1 MGNKSLQK
9 IPFIKLNFN
18 YGGTRMPIVNSAYR
32 VVGAILI
39 FFVCASPLFSQSSSV
54 NRTFEPIVVTA
65 APLTPLLND
74 SSKFFTAYKYN
85 AAADNF
91 IAIPFQIDDVSR
103 DGDFFEE
110 TDGLIDSSDQIVFMP
125 GDVGDQATT
134 NKWLNDPNVAQTRV
148 ELAISNPAGGQGWVY
163 LFRNV
168 TTKPMVLP
176 YMRYDRGASTTAFS
190 DTIFGTSYTEAHDA
204 TGWYTD
210 TKILQSSGGNGR
222 DIFDRRKVRIAG
234 KVTIKLFNFTT
245 NVTLKED
252 TLTYTG
258 LRFKEG
264 SVRGVRELTGLISL
278 SGNDFV
284 LPFVSQYFPYSNVF
298 SLRDI
303 DIPVIEDNFIRVT
316 IGEIRQSL
324 DLNDRANGMKF
335 YNAANLGGITIDGND
350 DGAVPDGLTDGLNWM
365 MAVGNPGTVLSLT
378 TVPLLGDS
386 RKLYFKDNAAQ
397 DVADSGDKQSYG
409 DFGWRLSTAT
419 NITGVLDFV
428 LTTYY
433 LGANQPVSFGE
444 EFKARANSPL
454 AVTAT
459 SQQRTGT
466 AVADRN
472 ELPNSFA
479 LGDAQPNPFWPLR
492 GQVRL
497 SFQIGQGSDSPS
509 LRVYNL
515 LGQEVARFDLRNVRL
530 ASDGAAQNLV
540 WDGRGVNGQLLPAG
554 VYFYQ
559 LRSGAQVATKKL
571 VLIR

>member
-1 MGNKSLQK
+1 
-9 IPFIKLNFN
+9 
-18 YGGTRMPIVNSAYR
+18 MPIVNITCR
-32 VVGAILI
+32 VIGAILI
-39 FFVCASPLFSQSSSV
+39 FFACASSLFSQSSSV
-54 NRTFEPIVVTA
+54 NRTFEPIVGTA
-65 APLTPLLND
+65 ATLAPLLND

-85 AAADNF
+85 AAVDNF
-91 IAIPFQIDDVSR
+91 IPIPFQIDDVSR
-103 DGDFFEE
+103 DGDFFAEDVGF
-110 TDGLIDSSDQIVFMP
+110 TDIIDSTDQIVFMP
-125 GDVGDQATT
+125 GDVGNQAATS
-134 NKWLNDPNVAQTRV
+134 KWLSDPNVAQTRV

-168 TTKPMVLP
+168 TAKPVVQP
-176 YMRYDRGASTTAFS
+176 YVRYASTTAFS
-190 DTIFGTSYTEAHDA
+190 DTVFGASYTEAHDA
-204 TGWYTD
+204 SGWYTD
-210 TKILQSSGGNGR
+210 TKILPSSGGDGQ
-222 DIFDRRKVRIAG
+222 DIFDRRKLRIAG

-252 TLTYTG
+252 TLAYTG

-264 SVRGVRELTGLISL
+264 PVRGVRELTGLISL

-298 SLRDI
+298 SLQNI
-303 DIPVIEDNFIRVT
+303 NIPVIDDSFIRVT

-324 DLNDRANGMKF
+324 DFNDRASGMKF
-335 YNAANLGGITIDGND
+335 YNAANLGGVTIDGND

-365 MAVGNPGTVLSLT
+365 MAAGNPGTVLSLT
-378 TVPLLGDS
+378 TVPVLGDS
-386 RKLYFKDNAAQ
+386 RKLYFKDNAVQ
-397 DVADSGDKQSYG
+397 DVADTGDKLSYG

-433 LGANQPVSFGE
+433 LEANRPASIGE
-444 EFKARANSPL
+444 EFKTRANSPL

-472 ELPNSFA
+472 ELPNSFV
-479 LGDAQPNPFWPLR
+479 LGDAQPNPFWALK

-497 SFQIGQGSDSPS
+497 SFQIGQGLDTPS
-509 LRVYNL
+509 LRIYNL
-515 LGQEVARFDLRNVRL
+515 LGQEVARFDLKNVR
-530 ASDGAAQNLV
+530 ASNDGAAQNLV